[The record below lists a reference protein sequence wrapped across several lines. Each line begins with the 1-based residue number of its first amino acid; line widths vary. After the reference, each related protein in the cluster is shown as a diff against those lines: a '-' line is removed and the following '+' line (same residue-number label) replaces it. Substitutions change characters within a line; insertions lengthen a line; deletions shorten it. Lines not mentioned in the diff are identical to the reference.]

1 MDMYDLSVLDASRK
15 FVEEMNRFPTDMIEA
30 LMAAH
35 PEDWREDTLP
45 GIGERV
51 YVYNLPAECEEC
63 IGTGEVEDLDIEGI
77 YSIRLDEGTR
87 ILATPDDFNIL
98 KDSSLPMWGWMWQ
111 FNDPTDE
118 YWLIEKDGLLK
129 MSQIGFRIYSH
140 DDWGYFFGID
150 AAGFDFYKAYWIPLY
165 EARGLNWH
173 NI

>member
-1 MDMYDLSVLDASRK
+1 MDK
-15 FVEEMNRFPTDMIEA
+15 
-30 LMAAH
+30 
-35 PEDWREDTLP
+35 
-45 GIGERV
+45 
-51 YVYNLPAECEEC
+51 
-63 IGTGEVEDLDIEGI
+63 
-77 YSIRLDEGTR
+77 
-87 ILATPDDFNIL
+87 AT
-98 KDSSLPMWGWMWQ
+98 
-111 FNDPTDE
+111 DPTDE